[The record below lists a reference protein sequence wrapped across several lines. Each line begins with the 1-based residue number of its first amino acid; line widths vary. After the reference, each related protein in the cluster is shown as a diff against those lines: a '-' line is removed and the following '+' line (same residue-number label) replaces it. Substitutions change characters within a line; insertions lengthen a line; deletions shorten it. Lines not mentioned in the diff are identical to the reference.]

1 MNEFSKGVEHHGFKR
16 FDAYIA
22 EHDGKSFVKVD
33 FRGEIAVRWF
43 FDNDDEARNYIYAL
57 DTVLTELEDKKL
69 MCWLPGE
76 NDVWF

>member
-22 EHDGKSFVKVD
+22 EHGDKAFVKVD
-33 FRGEIAVRWF
+33 FRGEVFIRWH
-43 FDNDDEARNYIYAL
+43 FDNFDAARDYIYAL
-57 DTVLTELEDKKL
+57 DTVLTELETRKL

-76 NDVWF
+76 DEIFF